1 MIPIVFCVDDD
12 KVALMISKLNLQKTQ
27 FCKEIITAEN
37 GRQALDHFDS
47 QMLLPENERKIPNL
61 ILLDLNM
68 PVLDGWEF
76 LDVFSKS
83 YPTLHS
89 QVKIALLS
97 SSVNPDDRVKAE
109 ANPFVFIFIDKAI
122 GIENLRSLKEN
133 PELSNFFNN

>member
-12 KVALMISKLNLQKTQ
+12 RVALMISKLNLQKTQ

-37 GRQALDHFDS
+37 GKQALDYFDS
-47 QMLLPENERKIPNL
+47 QMQLPEVERKIPNL

-76 LDVFSKS
+76 LELFSNN
-83 YPTLHS
+83 YPSLHEE
-89 QVKIALLS
+89 VKIALLS
-97 SSVNPDDRVKAE
+97 SSVNPDDKIKAE

-122 GIENLRSLKEN
+122 GIDNLKSLKEH
-133 PELSNFFNN
+133 PELVKYFS

>member
-12 KVALMISKLNLQKTQ
+12 RVALMISKLNLQKTQ

-37 GRQALDHFDS
+37 GKQALDYFNS
-47 QMLLPENERKIPNL
+47 QMQLPEEERKIPNL

-76 LDVFSKS
+76 LDLFSQN
-83 YPTLHS
+83 YPSLHNH
-89 QVKIALLS
+89 VKIALLS
-97 SSVNPDDRVKAE
+97 SSVNPDDKIKAE

-122 GIENLRSLKEN
+122 GIDNLKSLKEH
-133 PELSNFFNN
+133 PELVKYFS

>member
-12 KVALMISKLNLQKTQ
+12 KVALMISRLNLIKTQ
-27 FCKEIITAEN
+27 FCNEIITAEN
-37 GRQALDHFDS
+37 GKQALDYFDG
-47 QMLLPENERKIPNL
+47 QMLLPERERKIPNL

-76 LDVFSKS
+76 LELFSKD
-83 YPTLHS
+83 YPSLHS

-97 SSVNPDDRVKAE
+97 SSVNPDDKIKAE

-122 GIENLRSLKEN
+122 GIENLRKLKEN
-133 PELSNFFNN
+133 PAVINFFSN